1 MRNRGDSILSKLK
14 TRFIFKLYSSDFEN
28 SDLLN
33 VLESSNA
40 EELRCLVSKGH
51 WLNELISSMQPNVES
66 LGLVPEIKGGEA
78 VKTMNFLLRFSKS
91 TNSNEK
97 SRVNQIWEQLNVLN
111 TPFARQSYIRKL
123 VFYGYAMDT
132 IFSDKQKGLF
142 NQLFTRGPVDKT
154 SAPPVD
160 VQPSKVEP
168 KTFKSAKDM
177 MRSLM

>member
-1 MRNRGDSILSKLK
+1 
-14 TRFIFKLYSSDFEN
+14 
-28 SDLLN
+28 
-33 VLESSNA
+33 
-40 EELRCLVSKGH
+40 
-51 WLNELISSMQPNVES
+51 MQPNVES